1 MEIKSETSYLR
12 NIKCADVYTESTV
25 DYSLPD
31 YLGDVRKILFT
42 DASIRPSGK
51 FAGGDEVEFT
61 GLVVYNLIYL
71 DSEGN
76 LSSAEFNSDY
86 EYTVKCSGE
95 GYRDSLAD
103 TKLSSYTIRLAG
115 PRRISARASI
125 VGSARVCEEGK
136 ICLSGNA
143 LKPDLAPE
151 VSTGVALVR
160 ESRIS
165 STVEREVAERILE
178 LEGAIADE
186 VSVIYSLAEPIIE
199 GVSCEDD
206 SVTVKGR
213 LRVNALVKSEE
224 QAGFGV
230 EKFLPFEEKIDF
242 DHGTSSELI
251 NPKVSVSSLKLT
263 VNPTENGCDLVADCV
278 MEICLVAECNQ
289 SLELLRDAYLKTAST
304 ENSYEDFRYH
314 SLVGSSSAKGTHNA
328 ELDRSALE
336 SENLREIVL
345 MTATPKVDRVELADG
360 KVNILGEIRYSGI
373 ASEQTEDKISYVSIK
388 TSSPF
393 ATNVNINCQNVE
405 KSQVEAKVLAHS
417 ASATLDGSKVYFSSV
432 LESSALVLEERTEK
446 VLSDFSLKDGES
458 SLECDAKIT
467 VYYPTDEDTLFSV
480 AKRYR
485 TSILKIAQ
493 DNDISESVFSSS
505 NPDGK
510 LLGVKKL
517 IIY

>member
-12 NIKCADVYTESTV
+12 NTRCADVYTESTV

-115 PRRISARASI
+115 PRRVSARASI

-304 ENSYEDFRYH
+304 ENSYDDFRYH

-393 ATNVNINCQNVE
+393 ATNVNINCQTHSNMRVNCHATAFDSEIKITENDAMCSCDLILGVSLSSE
-405 KSQVEAKVLAHS
+405 KRQRCLG
-417 ASATLDGSKVYFSSV
+417 ASNLTDEEYATDASV
-432 LESSALVLEERTEK
+432 V
-446 VLSDFSLKDGES
+446 
-458 SLECDAKIT
+458 T
-467 VYYPTDEDTLFSV
+467 VYYPDASESLFEI
-480 AKRYR
+480 AKRFH
-485 TSILKIAQ
+485 TSVSAIAVS
-493 DNDISESVFSSS
+493 NRLSESALASLER
-505 NPDGK
+505 P
-510 LLGVKKL
+510 LGAVGVNKL
-517 IIY
+517 IIK